1 MSLTRGFNGFFS
13 QFGSKRYLLNPP
25 YETNMKRYFTLLTV
39 SLLAVCALAQTQF
52 TSGKF
57 KYEVIEGTDNWVQ
70 IIPKSTSE
78 SGAGYS
84 NLVSADFKT
93 SVTYDGVTYTV
104 VGIGAN
110 AFYKCK
116 LNEQAILQLP
126 EGFIFIDE
134 GAFSYTEVGSL
145 KMPTTMRY
153 IAETAFNNNKL
164 AGMTVLSDNP
174 YFAHLASTQGNVTYT
189 MLTNKEKTK
198 IIAAP
203 GAKPTQFSSGGT
215 TYLTSITIP
224 EQITEIG
231 DYAFYGNPTLTTVNF
246 HAGITRIGM
255 GAFYETLLTR
265 VNIPNPD
272 CEIGNSCFSNSQV
285 SSITLPQGM
294 KKLGSFVFFYCTNLT
309 SLTLPEG
316 MEEIGKMCFSSCAL
330 TSVNLPSTLVKL
342 DTCALQDNPFTS
354 INLKNVKF
362 VGRQAFSQC
371 TNLTSVTSN
380 GTLEEID
387 GAAFTRCPLT
397 TAYLPENL
405 LTINMNAY
413 FRCTNLNSFTVPT
426 TVTTITGN
434 PCVGATLLRAF
445 NVVAGSDYFT
455 TYDGCL
461 YATSGSTVKP
471 TPGRAEGDVPAGLTA
486 LVGVPTGWQ
495 QSVLRVPEGVT
506 VIANQAAREATSITE
521 VELPSTLVE
530 IRASAFSSITG
541 ITKVTCLA
549 IIPPD
554 SGDYFT
560 DAVYQNAT
568 LYVPMRSLERYM
580 NAVGWSKFQHI
591 EGIDTGDDEHQPGD
605 VNHDG
610 NVLINDVTVL
620 IDYLLDNS
628 NEICNICADV
638 NGDTFVTIADVS
650 VLIDMLLGNN

>member
-1 MSLTRGFNGFFS
+1 
-13 QFGSKRYLLNPP
+13 
-25 YETNMKRYFTLLTV
+25 MKRYFTFLSV
-39 SLLAVCALAQTQF
+39 SLLAVCALAQMQF

-57 KYEVIEGTDNWVQ
+57 KYEVIEGTDNMVQ
-70 IIPKSTSE
+70 IIPKSNSE

-84 NLVSADFKT
+84 NLVSSDFKS
-93 SVTYDGVTYTV
+93 SVTYNGVTYTV

-110 AFYKCK
+110 AFYKCT

-134 GAFSYTEVGSL
+134 GAFSYTELGSL
-145 KMPTTMRY
+145 KMPTTMRF
-153 IAETAFNNNKL
+153 IAETAFNNNKM
-164 AGMTVLSDNP
+164 AGMTVLADNP

-203 GAKPTQFSSGGT
+203 GAKPTQFSSSGT

-224 EQITEIG
+224 DQITEIG
-231 DYAFYGNPTLTTVNF
+231 DYAFYGNPTLKTVNF

-265 VNIPNPD
+265 VSIPNPD

-285 SSITLPQGM
+285 SSISLPQGM
-294 KKLGSFVFFYCTNLT
+294 KKLGRHVFFYCPNLT
-309 SLTLPEG
+309 SITLPEG
-316 MEEIGKMCFSSCAL
+316 MEEIGLMCFASCSL
-330 TSVNLPSTLVKL
+330 TSVNLPSTMVKL
-342 DTCALQDNPFTS
+342 DSCSLQDNPFTS

-380 GTLEEID
+380 GMLEEID

-397 TAYLPENL
+397 RAYLPEGL

-413 FRCTNLNSFTVPT
+413 FRCTSMNSFTVPT

-434 PCVGATLLRAF
+434 PCVGATSLRAF
-445 NVVAGSDYFT
+445 TVAEGSDYFT
-455 TYDGCL
+455 AYDGCL
-461 YATSGSTVKP
+461 YATGGSTVKP
-471 TPGRAEGDVPAGLTA
+471 ESTRAEGDVPAGLTA

-506 VIANQAAREATSITE
+506 VIANQAAREATSI
-521 VELPSTLVE
+521 VQVDLPSTLVE
-530 IRASAFSSITG
+530 IRPSAFSSITG
-541 ITKVTCLA
+541 ITSVTCLA
-549 IIPPD
+549 TTPPD
-554 SGDYFT
+554 SGSYFT

-568 LYVPMRSLERYM
+568 LYVPMRSLELYKT
-580 NAVGWSKFQHI
+580 AEGWCNFQHI
-591 EGIDTGDDEHQPGD
+591 EGIDTGDEHGPTGD

-610 NVLINDVTVL
+610 D
-620 IDYLLDNS
+620 
-628 NEICNICADV
+628 
-638 NGDTFVTIADVS
+638 VTIADVTA
-650 VLIDMLLGNN
+650 LIDMLLGIGDGCDVCADVDDDSDVSIADVTALIDNLLGIN

>member
-1 MSLTRGFNGFFS
+1 M
-13 QFGSKRYLLNPP
+13 KRYLTL
-25 YETNMKRYFTLLTV
+25 FTA
-39 SLLAVCALAQTQF
+39 SLIAVCALAQMQF

-57 KYEVIEGTDNWVQ
+57 KYEVLPGTDNMVQ
-70 IIPKSTSE
+70 IIPKSNSE

-84 NLVSADFKT
+84 NLVSSDFKS
-93 SVTYDGVTYTV
+93 SVTYDGVTYQV

-110 AFYKCK
+110 AFYRCT

-126 EGFIFIDE
+126 EGIVFIDQ

-145 KMPTTMRY
+145 KLPTTLQF

-164 AGMTVLSDNP
+164 AGVTVLAGNP

-215 TYLTSITIP
+215 TYLTTVTIP

-231 DYAFYGNPTLTTVNF
+231 DYAFYGNPTLKTVNF

-294 KKLGSFVFFYCTNLT
+294 KKLGRHVFFYCVNLT

-316 MEEIGKMCFSSCAL
+316 MEEIGMMCFGSCNL

-342 DTCALQDNPFTS
+342 DSCALMDNPFTS

-371 TNLTSVTSN
+371 MNLTTVTSN
-380 GTLEEID
+380 GKLEEID

-397 TAYLPENL
+397 TAYLPEGM
-405 LTINMNAY
+405 LTIIMNAY

-434 PCVGATLLRAF
+434 PCVGATSLTAF
-445 NVVAGSDYFT
+445 NVAEGSEYFAA
-455 TYDGCL
+455 YDGCL
-461 YATSGSTVKP
+461 YATGGHTVKP
-471 TPGRAEGDVPAGLTA
+471 EAIRAEGGAPAGLTA
-486 LVGVPTGWQ
+486 LVAVPTGWQ
-495 QSVLRVPEGVT
+495 QSLLSVPEGVT
-506 VIANQAAREATSITE
+506 VIANQAAREVTSITE
-521 VELPSTLVE
+521 VELPSTLAEV
-530 IRASAFSSITG
+530 RASAFSSITG
-541 ITKVTCLA
+541 ITCVTCLA
-549 IIPPD
+549 TTPPVMPIN
-554 SGDYFT
+554 SNCFT
-560 DAVYQNAT
+560 SEVYQNA
-568 LYVPMRSLERYM
+568 LLRVPMRSLELYM
-580 NAVGWSKFQHI
+580 NDAEWSKFQNI
-591 EGIDTGDDEHQPGD
+591 EGIDTGDEPFLRGD
-605 VNHDG
+605 VDG
-610 NVLINDVTVL
+610 DGSVGINDVAIL
-620 IDYLLDNS
+620 IDYLLTGDATNVS
-628 NEICNICADV
+628 INGANVNEDEYV
-638 NGDTFVTIADVS
+638 DLSDVTI
-650 VLIDMLLGNN
+650 LIDYLLTSEW

>member
-1 MSLTRGFNGFFS
+1 MR
-13 QFGSKRYLLNPP
+13 
-25 YETNMKRYFTLLTV
+25 RYFTFLAA

-57 KYEVIEGTDNWVQ
+57 KYEMIEGTDNWVQ
-70 IIPKSTSE
+70 IIPKSNSE

-84 NLVSADFKT
+84 NLVSSDFKT
-93 SVTYDGVTYTV
+93 TVTYNGVTYTV
-104 VGIGAN
+104 AGIGAN
-110 AFYKCK
+110 AFYRCT

-126 EGFIFIDE
+126 EGFIFIDA
-134 GAFSYTEVGSL
+134 GAFSYTELGSL
-145 KMPTTMRY
+145 KMPTTMQFINER
-153 IAETAFNNNKL
+153 AFDYNKM
-164 AGMTVLSDNP
+164 AGMTVLAGNP
-174 YFAHLASTQGNVTYT
+174 YYAHLASTQGNVTYT

-198 IIAAP
+198 VLAAP
-203 GAKPTQFSSGGT
+203 GAKPTQFSSSGT

-224 EQITEIG
+224 DQITEIG
-231 DYAFYGNPTLTTVNF
+231 DYAFFGNPTLKTVNF
-246 HAGITRIGM
+246 HAGITRIGT

-294 KKLGSFVFFYCTNLT
+294 KKLGRHVFFYCTNLT

-316 MEEIGKMCFSSCAL
+316 MEEIGMMCFGSCNL
-330 TSVNLPSTLVKL
+330 TSVNLPSTMVKL
-342 DTCALQDNPFTS
+342 DSCSLQDNPFTS

-362 VGRQAFSQC
+362 VGRQAFSMC
-371 TNLTSVTSN
+371 TNLTTITSN
-380 GTLEEID
+380 GMLEEID

-397 TAYLPENL
+397 RAYLPEGL

-413 FRCTNLNSFTVPT
+413 FRCTSMNTFTIPS

-434 PCVGATLLRAF
+434 PCVGATSLTAF
-445 NVVAGSDYFT
+445 TVADGSDYFT
-455 TYDGCL
+455 AYDGCL
-461 YATSGSTVKP
+461 YATGGSTVKP
-471 TPGRAEGDVPAGLTA
+471 EPSRDGSDEPTGLTA

-495 QSVLRVPEGVT
+495 KSRLHVPEGVT

-549 IIPPD
+549 TTPPD
-554 SGDYFT
+554 SGEYFT

-568 LYVPMRSLERYM
+568 LYVPMRSLELYRTTP
-580 NAVGWSKFQHI
+580 GWSNFQNI
-591 EGIDTGDDEHQPGD
+591 VGIDTGDEPAMRGD
-605 VNHDG
+605 VDG
-610 NVLINDVTVL
+610 NSIVDINDVTLL
-620 IDYLLDNS
+620 ID
-628 NEICNICADV
+628 
-638 NGDTFVTIADVS
+638 VT
-650 VLIDMLLGNN
+650 LGNDVEFNAEGADCESESGDGQIDINDVTALIQFVLSGTWK

>member
-1 MSLTRGFNGFFS
+1 
-13 QFGSKRYLLNPP
+13 
-25 YETNMKRYFTLLTV
+25 MKRQFTFLSV
-39 SLLAVCALAQTQF
+39 CLLAVCALAQTQF
-52 TSGKF
+52 TLGKF
-57 KYEVIEGTDNWVQ
+57 KYEVIEGTDNMVQ
-70 IIPKSTSE
+70 IIPKSNSE

-84 NLVSADFKT
+84 NLVSSDFQS
-93 SVTYDGVTYTV
+93 SVTYNGVTYSV

-110 AFYKCK
+110 AFYRCK

-134 GAFSYTEVGSL
+134 GAFSYTELGSL
-145 KMPTTMRY
+145 KMPTTMQF

-164 AGMTVLSDNP
+164 AGMTVLAGNP

-203 GAKPTQFSSGGT
+203 GAKPTQFSDGGT

-231 DYAFYGNPTLTTVNF
+231 DYAFYGNPTLKTVNF

-255 GAFYETLLTR
+255 GAFYETQLTR
-265 VNIPNPD
+265 VSIPNPD
-272 CEIGNSCFSNSQV
+272 CELGNSCFSNSQV

-294 KKLGSFVFFYCTNLT
+294 KKLGSFVFFYCVNLT

-316 MEEIGKMCFSSCAL
+316 MEEIGKMCFSSCNL
-330 TSVNLPSTLVKL
+330 TSVNLPSTMVKL

-354 INLKNVKF
+354 INLKNVKY

-380 GTLEEID
+380 GKLEEID

-397 TAYLPENL
+397 TAYLPEGL

-413 FRCTNLNSFTVPT
+413 FRCTNLNSFTVPS

-434 PCVGATLLRAF
+434 PCVGATSLRAF
-445 NVVAGSDYFT
+445 RVAEGSEYFA

-461 YATSGSTVKP
+461 YATGGSTVKP
-471 TPGRAEGDVPAGLTA
+471 GNRADGDDSAGLTA

-506 VIANQAAREATSITE
+506 IIANQAAREATSITE

-530 IRASAFSSITG
+530 ICPSAFSSITG
-541 ITKVTCLA
+541 ITRVTCLA
-549 IIPPD
+549 TTPPD
-554 SGDYFT
+554 SGSYFT

-568 LYVPMRSLERYM
+568 LFVPMRSLERYR
-580 NAVGWSKFQHI
+580 NAEGWYNFQHI
-591 EGIDTGDDEHQPGD
+591 EGIDTGDEGLLGD
-605 VNHDG
+605 VNMD
-610 NVLINDVTVL
+610 NSVNIADVTAL
-620 IDYLLDNS
+620 IDYLLLGDASSISLTN
-628 NEICNICADV
+628 ADV
-638 NGDTFVTIADVS
+638 NPDNEINIADVTA
-650 VLIDMLLGNN
+650 LIDNLLGIGQD

>member
-1 MSLTRGFNGFFS
+1 
-13 QFGSKRYLLNPP
+13 
-25 YETNMKRYFTLLTV
+25 MKRYFTLFSV
-39 SLLAVCALAQTQF
+39 CLLAVCALAQTQF

-57 KYEVIEGTDNWVQ
+57 KYEVIEGTNMVQ

-84 NLVSADFKT
+84 NLVSSDFKT
-93 SVTYDGVTYTV
+93 SVTYNDVTYDV

-126 EGFIFIDE
+126 EGYIFIDE

-145 KMPTTMRY
+145 KLPTTMQF

-164 AGMTVLSDNP
+164 AGMTVLSGNP
-174 YFAHLASTQGNVTYT
+174 YFAHLASTQGSVTYT

-203 GAKPTQFSSGGT
+203 GAKPTQFSTSGT
-215 TYLTSITIP
+215 TYLTSITVP
-224 EQITEIG
+224 DQITEIG
-231 DYAFYGNPTLTTVNF
+231 NYAFFGNPTLTTVNF

-255 GAFYETLLTR
+255 GAFYETLITR

-294 KKLGSFVFFYCTNLT
+294 KRLGRHVFFYCTNLT

-316 MEEIGKMCFSSCAL
+316 MEEIGMMCFGSCSL
-330 TSVNLPSTLVKL
+330 TSVNLPSTMVKL
-342 DTCALQDNPFTS
+342 DSCSLQDNPFTS
-354 INLKNVKF
+354 INLKNVKY

-380 GTLEEID
+380 GRLEEID
-387 GAAFTRCPLT
+387 GAAFTRCPLA
-397 TAYLPENL
+397 TAYLPEGMQ
-405 LTINMNAY
+405 TIIMNAY
-413 FRCTNLNSFTVPT
+413 FRCPNLNSFTVPT

-434 PCVGATLLRAF
+434 PCVGATSLTAF
-445 NVVAGSDYFT
+445 NVAEGSDYFT
-455 TYDGCL
+455 AYDGCL
-461 YATSGSTVKP
+461 YATGGFTVKQEL
-471 TPGRAEGDVPAGLTA
+471 TFAEGEVPTGLTA

-521 VELPSTLVE
+521 VELPSTLME
-530 IRASAFSSITG
+530 IRPSAFSSVTG
-541 ITKVTCLA
+541 ITRVTSLA
-549 IIPPD
+549 NTPPN
-554 SGDYFT
+554 SGSYFA

-568 LYVPMRSLERYM
+568 LYVPMHSLERYM
-580 NAVGWSKFQHI
+580 SAEGWSNFQHI
-591 EGIDTGDDEHQPGD
+591 EGIDTGDEPGMLGD
-605 VNHDG
+605 VDADG
-610 NVLINDVTVL
+610 SV
-620 IDYLLDNS
+620 S
-628 NEICNICADV
+628 
-638 NGDTFVTIADVS
+638 IADVS
-650 VLIDMLLGNN
+650 KLLNFLLTGDDAGLNLDVADCDGNEDIGIGDVTALINYLLTGNW

>member
-1 MSLTRGFNGFFS
+1 MRRF
-13 QFGSKRYLLNPP
+13 
-25 YETNMKRYFTLLTV
+25 FTLLTV
-39 SLLAVCALAQTQF
+39 SMLAMCSLAQLQF

-57 KYEVIEGTDNWVQ
+57 KYEVIEGTDTLVQ

-78 SGAGYS
+78 NGAGYS
-84 NLVSADFKT
+84 NLVSSDFKT
-93 SVTYDGVTYTV
+93 SVTYNGVTYTV

-110 AFYKCK
+110 AFYKCT

-134 GAFSYTEVGSL
+134 GAFSYTELGSL
-145 KMPTTMRY
+145 KMPTTMQF
-153 IAETAFNNNKL
+153 IAETAFNNNKM
-164 AGMTVLSDNP
+164 AGMTVLAGNP
-174 YFAHLASTQGNVTYT
+174 YFAHLASTQGTVTYT

-203 GAKPTQFSSGGT
+203 GAKPTQFSSSGT

-224 EQITEIG
+224 DQITEIG

-255 GAFYETLLTR
+255 GAFYESQLTR

-285 SSITLPQGM
+285 SSVTLPQGM
-294 KKLGSFVFFYCTNLT
+294 KKLGRHVFFYCLNLT

-316 MEEIGKMCFSSCAL
+316 MEEIGLMCFSSCNL
-330 TSVNLPSTLVKL
+330 TSVNLPSTMVKL
-342 DTCALQDNPFTS
+342 DSCALQSNPFTS
-354 INLKNVKF
+354 INLKNVKY
-362 VGRQAFSQC
+362 VGRQAFSMC
-371 TNLTSVTSN
+371 SNLTSVTSN
-380 GTLEEID
+380 GKLEEID

-397 TAYLPENL
+397 RAYLPNGL
-405 LTINMNAY
+405 LTIIMNAY
-413 FRCTNLNSFTVPT
+413 FRCTDLNSFTVPT

-434 PCVGATLLRAF
+434 PCVGATSLRAF
-445 NVVAGSDYFT
+445 NVAEGSDYFAA
-455 TYDGCL
+455 YDGCL
-461 YATSGSTVKP
+461 YATGGNTVKP
-471 TPGRAEGDVPAGLTA
+471 NRAQGDEPAGLTA

-521 VELPSTLVE
+521 VELPSTMVE
-530 IRASAFSSITG
+530 IRASAFSSVTG

-549 IIPPD
+549 TTPPECGSD
-554 SGDYFT
+554 FA

-568 LYVPMRSLERYM
+568 LYVPMRSLERYQ
-580 NAVGWSKFQHI
+580 NAAVWCNFQHI
-591 EGIDTGDDEHQPGD
+591 EGIDTGEDPHQPGD

-610 NVLINDVTVL
+610 NVAINDVTIL
-620 IDYLLDNS
+620 IDYLLGS
-628 NEICNICADV
+628 SIEICTTCADV
-638 NGDTFVTIADVS
+638 NGDNNVTIADATA
-650 VLIDMLLGNN
+650 LIDMLLNGN

>member
-1 MSLTRGFNGFFS
+1 M
-13 QFGSKRYLLNPP
+13 KRYLTL
-25 YETNMKRYFTLLTV
+25 FTA
-39 SLLAVCALAQTQF
+39 SLIAVCALAQMQF

-57 KYEVIEGTDNWVQ
+57 KYEVLPGTDNMVQ
-70 IIPKSTSE
+70 IIPKSNSE

-84 NLVSADFKT
+84 NLVSSDFKS
-93 SVTYDGVTYTV
+93 SVTYDGVTYQV

-110 AFYKCK
+110 AFYRCT

-126 EGFIFIDE
+126 EGIVFIDQ

-145 KMPTTMRY
+145 KLPTTLQF

-164 AGMTVLSDNP
+164 AGVTVLAGNP

-215 TYLTSITIP
+215 TYLTTVTIP

-231 DYAFYGNPTLTTVNF
+231 DYAFYGNPTLKTVNF

-294 KKLGSFVFFYCTNLT
+294 KKLGRHVFFYCVNLT

-316 MEEIGKMCFSSCAL
+316 MEEIGMMCFGSCNL

-342 DTCALQDNPFTS
+342 DSCALMDNPFTS

-371 TNLTSVTSN
+371 INLTTVTSN
-380 GTLEEID
+380 GKLEEID

-397 TAYLPENL
+397 TAYLPEGM
-405 LTINMNAY
+405 LTIIMNAY

-434 PCVGATLLRAF
+434 PCVGATSLTAF
-445 NVVAGSDYFT
+445 NVAEGSEYFAA
-455 TYDGCL
+455 YDGCL
-461 YATSGSTVKP
+461 YATGGHTVKP
-471 TPGRAEGDVPAGLTA
+471 EAIRAEGGAPVGLTA
-486 LVGVPTGWQ
+486 LVAVPTGWQ
-495 QSVLRVPEGVT
+495 QSLLSVPEGVT

-521 VELPSTLVE
+521 VELPSTLAEV
-530 IRASAFSSITG
+530 RASAFSSVTG
-541 ITKVTCLA
+541 ITCVTCLA
-549 IIPPD
+549 TTPPVMPVN
-554 SGDYFT
+554 SNCFT
-560 DAVYQNAT
+560 SEVYQNA
-568 LYVPMRSLERYM
+568 LLRVPMRSLELYM
-580 NAVGWSKFQHI
+580 NDAEWSKFQNI
-591 EGIDTGDDEHQPGD
+591 EGIDTGDEPFLRGD
-605 VNHDG
+605 VDG
-610 NVLINDVTVL
+610 DGSVGISDVAIL
-620 IDYLLDNS
+620 IDYLLTGDATNVS
-628 NEICNICADV
+628 IDGANVNEDEFVDLSDV
-638 NGDTFVTIADVS
+638 TL
-650 VLIDMLLGNN
+650 LIDYLLTSEW